1 MGHNKC
7 IMGDVVCANC
17 LVSQGGWQLGSMTIS
32 MRKTKKTDNV
42 GAAAPTAGAEVALS
56 ARAKVSRWLEEAIA
70 SGSIPRGGEIPSER
84 ELAKSL
90 GVAKNTV
97 SAAIEEAVR
106 RGLVVSREGSRKR
119 YAGTPGGASLAS
131 STVFVL
137 AGKMSFK
144 DIATAPSWSDSF
156 LALDVV
162 RSLSLRGRSVALYTP
177 QSLPAGGLDAIF
189 EARPGGI
196 VVTNSVSG
204 DPLAME
210 ALRRCREAGIP
221 AVAYGNAPELRAFD
235 RAYSDHRAGSR
246 DLTRWLIAH
255 GRKRIVPFF
264 PFAPT
269 CFWERERIAGYEEAM
284 REAGLE
290 PVEISIFGSKAI
302 DVGNKTE
309 VSRIQTALAMATL
322 QSLRRDSAF
331 PDALLC
337 LNDDWA
343 NPALAAIHDLG
354 LVPNQDIM
362 VAGYDNIVRN
372 NGPDSNFPFR
382 PVVTVDKH
390 NERSAEDLAALVV
403 ARMDGN
409 LPPETQ
415 ARIHEHEII
424 VLDPSCP

>member
-1 MGHNKC
+1 
-7 IMGDVVCANC
+7 
-17 LVSQGGWQLGSMTIS
+17 

-106 RGLVVSREGSRKR
+106 RGLVVIREGSRKR
-119 YAGTPGGASLAS
+119 YAGMPGGASLAS

-137 AGKMSFK
+137 AGQMSFK

-177 QSLPAGGLDAIF
+177 QSLPSGGLDAIF
-189 EARPGGI
+189 EAHPGGM

-210 ALRRCREAGIP
+210 ALRRCRATGIP

-269 CFWERERIAGYEEAM
+269 RFWEQERIAGYEEAM

-290 PVEISIFGSKAI
+290 PHPLAVFGSPAI
-302 DVGNKTE
+302 DGRQKEEAFRV
-309 VSRIQTALAMATL
+309 QTALSVAAL
-322 QSLRRDSAF
+322 LALKQGGAF

-337 LNDDWA
+337 ISDDWTKR
-343 NPALAAIHDLG
+343 ALAAIRALG

-362 VAGYDNIVRN
+362 VAGYDNVVRDD
-372 NGPDSNFPFR
+372 GSDSNFPFR
-382 PVVTVDKH
+382 PAVTVDKH
-390 NERSAEDLAALVV
+390 NERSAKDLAELVL
-403 ARMDGN
+403 ARMDGT
-409 LPPETQ
+409 LPPEPQT
-415 ARIHEHEII
+415 RIHAHEVVEI
-424 VLDPSCP
+424 L

>member
-1 MGHNKC
+1 M
-7 IMGDVVCANC
+7 
-17 LVSQGGWQLGSMTIS
+17 
-32 MRKTKKTDNV
+32 
-42 GAAAPTAGAEVALS
+42 AGAEVALS

-106 RGLVVSREGSRKR
+106 RGLVVIREGSRKR

-137 AGKMSFK
+137 AGQMSFTNV
-144 DIATAPSWSDSF
+144 DTAPAWSDAF

-162 RSLSLRGRSVALYTP
+162 RSLSKLGRSVGLYTP
-177 QSLPAGGLDAIF
+177 QSLPSGGLDAIF
-189 EARPGGI
+189 EARPGGM

-246 DLTRWLIAH
+246 DLTRWLLAH
-255 GRKRIVPFF
+255 GRKRVVPFF
-264 PFAPT
+264 PYPFVPPR
-269 CFWERERIAGYEEAM
+269 FWTHDRLTGYAEAM
-284 REAGLE
+284 REAGLAPHKE
-290 PVEISIFGSKAI
+290 VFFGSALLSDRGWAGEKL
-302 DVGNKTE
+302 
-309 VSRIQTALAMATL
+309 RINAAMAVAAL
-322 QSLRRDSAF
+322 SALRGADGAL

-343 NPALAAIHDLG
+343 RPVLLAIRDIG
-354 LVPNQDIM
+354 LVPNKDIV
-362 VAGYDNIVRN
+362 VAGYDNVLRSFV
-372 NGPDSNFPFR
+372 PEPPFPFR
-382 PVVTVDKH
+382 PAVTVNRH
-390 NERSAEDLAALVV
+390 NEIIAENLAALVL
-403 ARMDGN
+403 ARLDGT
-409 LPPETQ
+409 LPPEPQ
-415 ARIHEHEII
+415 VRIHAHEII
-424 VLDPSCP
+424 EVGRTGETGVSSATGDQVSRSSRMSPTARPASLA

>member
-1 MGHNKC
+1 MKNNPATKRRS
-7 IMGDVVCANC
+7 DVESPRESPRVRVLN
-17 LVSQGGWQLGSMTIS
+17 
-32 MRKTKKTDNV
+32 
-42 GAAAPTAGAEVALS
+42 
-56 ARAKVSRWLEEAIA
+56 WLKRSLA
-70 SGSIPRGGEIPSER
+70 SGEIPRGGELPSAR
-84 ELAKSL
+84 AIAKML
-90 GVAKNTV
+90 GIAPNTAV
-97 SAAIEEAVR
+97 TALSEAEEQ
-106 RGLVVSREGSRKR
+106 GLVVCRAGTNRR
-119 YAGTPGGASLAS
+119 YAGEVRKVGGASLAS

-137 AGKMSFK
+137 AGQMWFT

-189 EARPGGI
+189 EARPGGM

-255 GRKRIVPFF
+255 GRKRIVPFI

-269 CFWERERIAGYEEAM
+269 RFWERERIAGYEEAM

-290 PVEISIFGSKAI
+290 AHPATIFGLPAVKCERQEEAFRVES
-302 DVGNKTE
+302 
-309 VSRIQTALAMATL
+309 ALAMA
-322 QSLRRDSAF
+322 SIA
-331 PDALLC
+331 ALKRECGVWPEALMC

-343 NPALAAIHDLG
+343 RPALAAIHDLG

-372 NGPDSNFPFR
+372 NGPDSNFPFH

-390 NERSAEDLAALVV
+390 NERSAEDLAALVI

>member
-1 MGHNKC
+1 
-7 IMGDVVCANC
+7 
-17 LVSQGGWQLGSMTIS
+17 

-106 RGLVVSREGSRKR
+106 RGLVVIREGSRKR
-119 YAGTPGGASLAS
+119 YAGMPGGASLAS
-131 STVFVL
+131 SAVFVL
-137 AGKMSFK
+137 AGQMSFT

-177 QSLPAGGLDAIF
+177 QSLPSGGLDAIF
-189 EARPGGI
+189 EAHPGSM

-269 CFWERERIAGYEEAM
+269 RFWEQERIAGYEEAM

-290 PVEISIFGSKAI
+290 PHPLAVFGSPAI
-302 DVGNKTE
+302 DGRQKE
-309 VSRIQTALAMATL
+309 EAFRIQTALSVAAL
-322 QSLRRDSAF
+322 LALKQGGAF

-337 LNDDWA
+337 ISDDWTKR
-343 NPALAAIHDLG
+343 ALAAIRALG

-362 VAGYDNIVRN
+362 VAGYDNVVRDD
-372 NGPDSNFPFR
+372 GSDSNFPFR
-382 PVVTVDKH
+382 PAVTVDKH
-390 NERSAEDLAALVV
+390 NERSAKDLAELVL
-403 ARMDGN
+403 ARMDGT
-409 LPPETQ
+409 LPREPQ
-415 ARIHEHEII
+415 ARIHQHEVVEI
-424 VLDPSCP
+424 LQRNSP

>member
-1 MGHNKC
+1 MKNNPATKRRS
-7 IMGDVVCANC
+7 DVESPRESPRVRVLN
-17 LVSQGGWQLGSMTIS
+17 
-32 MRKTKKTDNV
+32 
-42 GAAAPTAGAEVALS
+42 
-56 ARAKVSRWLEEAIA
+56 WLKRSLA
-70 SGSIPRGGEIPSER
+70 SGEIPRGGELPSAR
-84 ELAKSL
+84 AIAKLL
-90 GVAKNTV
+90 GIAPNTAV
-97 SAAIEEAVR
+97 TALSEAEEQ
-106 RGLVVSREGSRKR
+106 GLVVCRAGTNRR
-119 YAGTPGGASLAS
+119 YAGEVRKVGGASLAS

-137 AGKMSFK
+137 AGQMWFT

-189 EARPGGI
+189 EARPGGM

-269 CFWERERIAGYEEAM
+269 RFWERERIAGYEEAM

-290 PVEISIFGSKAI
+290 PVAISIFGSKAI

-331 PDALLC
+331 PDAILC

-390 NERSAEDLAALVV
+390 NERSAEDLAALVI

>member
-1 MGHNKC
+1 MKN
-7 IMGDVVCANC
+7 NP
-17 LVSQGGWQLGSMTIS
+17 S
-32 MRKTKKTDNV
+32 TKKSSHVESPRESPRVRVLN
-42 GAAAPTAGAEVALS
+42 
-56 ARAKVSRWLEEAIA
+56 WLKRSLETGE
-70 SGSIPRGGEIPSER
+70 IPRGGELPSAR
-84 ELAKSL
+84 AIAKLL
-90 GVAKNTV
+90 GIAPNT
-97 SAAIEEAVR
+97 AATALSEAEEQ
-106 RGLVVSREGSRKR
+106 GLVVCRAGTNRR
-119 YAGTPGGASLAS
+119 YAGEVRKVGGASLAS

-137 AGKMSFK
+137 AGQMSFK

-177 QSLPAGGLDAIF
+177 QSLPSGGLDAIF
-189 EARPGGI
+189 EARPGGM

-255 GRKRIVPFF
+255 GCKRIVPFF

-269 CFWERERIAGYEEAM
+269 RFWERERIAGYEEAM

-302 DVGNKTE
+302 DVGNKKE

-403 ARMDGN
+403 ARMDGT
-409 LPPETQ
+409 LPPEPQ

>member
-1 MGHNKC
+1 
-7 IMGDVVCANC
+7 
-17 LVSQGGWQLGSMTIS
+17 

-42 GAAAPTAGAEVALS
+42 GAAVPMAGAEVALS

-106 RGLVVSREGSRKR
+106 RGLVVIREGSRKR

-137 AGKMSFK
+137 AGQMSFTNV
-144 DIATAPSWSDSF
+144 DTAPAWSDAF

-162 RSLSLRGRSVALYTP
+162 RRLSELGRSVGLYTP
-177 QSLPAGGLDAIF
+177 QSLPADGLDAIF
-189 EARPGGI
+189 EAHPGGM
-196 VVTNSVSG
+196 VVTGSVSG

-221 AVAYGNAPELRAFD
+221 AVAYGNAPELRLFD

-246 DLTRWLIAH
+246 DLVRWLVAH

-264 PFAPT
+264 PFVPT
-269 CFWERERIAGYEEAM
+269 RFWERERIAGYEEAM

-290 PVEISIFGSKAI
+290 PVAVSVFGSKAI
-302 DVGNKTE
+302 DVGDKAE
-309 VSRIQTALAMATL
+309 AFRIQTALAMAAL
-322 QSLRRDSAF
+322 QSLKRDGAF

-343 NPALAAIHDLG
+343 KRALAAIHNLG
-354 LVPNQDIM
+354 LVPNQDIV
-362 VAGYDNIVRN
+362 VAGYDNIVREN
-372 NGPDSNFPFR
+372 QPDADFPFR
-382 PVVTVDKH
+382 PAVTVDKH
-390 NERSAEDLAALVV
+390 NERSAKDLAELVL
-403 ARMDGN
+403 ARMDGT
-409 LPPETQ
+409 LPPEPQT
-415 ARIHEHEII
+415 RIHAHEVVEI
-424 VLDPSCP
+424 L